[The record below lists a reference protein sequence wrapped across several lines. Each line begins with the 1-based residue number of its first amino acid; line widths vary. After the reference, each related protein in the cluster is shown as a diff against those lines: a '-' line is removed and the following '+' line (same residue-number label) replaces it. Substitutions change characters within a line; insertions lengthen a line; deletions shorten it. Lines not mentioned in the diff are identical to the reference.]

1 MTMLDATPN
10 LLPCPFC
17 GSADDDNDL
26 RRVID
31 GEWENAWIEC
41 DRCGAQGPHVAMQQ
55 LPIDNISDED
65 FIKAKRLVDAEA
77 SAAAIAAW
85 NQRNTWQPIETAPRD
100 GTWVLLAGGECEFN
114 EESDNKGRTV
124 TARWTNEF
132 SHHDTSGCWQ
142 FAYYD
147 SGCYGEYE
155 NPIHWQPL
163 PSPPPITP

>member
-1 MTMLDATPN
+1 MSLFAPATPLTTMTN
-10 LLPCPFC
+10 PTLLPCPFC
-17 GSADDDNDL
+17 GSADDNDL

-41 DRCGAQGPHVAMQQ
+41 DRCGAQGPYAAMQQ

-85 NQRNTWQPIETAPRD
+85 NQRSAWQPIETAPRD
-100 GTWVLLAGGECEFN
+100 GAWILAWDGSQQLILWWSDRLSGWTFN
-114 EESDNKGRTV
+114 NDWEILEESV
-124 TARWTNEF
+124 T
-132 SHHDTSGCWQ
+132 
-142 FAYYD
+142 
-147 SGCYGEYE
+147 
-155 NPIHWQPL
+155 HWQPL